1 MNLNFLDFDYSEDA
15 DGVGTFDALA
25 ATAPAH
31 NAAVLAEV
39 TTVLAWAHHAFDA
52 QRAPLDEGG
61 EWDYDL
67 QSWREFSAVD
77 VLDFDDHSGKLS
89 VQAQAAG
96 AARHSVSLSV
106 TGTPGFCAAF
116 RERFLST

>member
-1 MNLNFLDFDYSEDA
+1 MPLNYLDFDYSEDA
-15 DGVGTFDALA
+15 NGVGTFDALA

-31 NAAVLAEV
+31 HAAVLAEV
-39 TTVLAWAHHAFDA
+39 ASVLAWAHQAFAA

-67 QSWREFSAVD
+67 QGWREFSAPD
-77 VLDFDDHSGKLS
+77 CLQFDEPSGDLR
-89 VQAQAAG
+89 VEPQAAG
-96 AARHSVSLSV
+96 VARHSVSLSV

-116 RERFLST
+116 GQRHGL

>member
-1 MNLNFLDFDYSEDA
+1 MPLNYLEFDFSEDA

-31 NAAVLAEV
+31 NSAVLAEV
-39 TTVLAWAHHAFDA
+39 ASVLGWAHQAFEA

-67 QSWREFSAVD
+67 QGWREFSAVD

-96 AARHSVSLSV
+96 AARHNVSLSV

-116 RERFLST
+116 RARFYTS